1 MTPND
6 IFYTLL
12 TPTQIVEYTCTA
24 IFSLQGTD
32 EPLDLSNT
40 NDIKVIESFIID
52 TIIANEITNG
62 FRDSE
67 TGKLI

>member
-1 MTPND
+1 MTPSD

-32 EPLDLSNT
+32 EPLDLANT
-40 NDIKVIESFIID
+40 NDIKVIENFIID
-52 TIIANEITNG
+52 TLIANEITNG